1 LSATPR
7 DSWWDRLGR
16 VLSAAE
22 TFLIVVVLGGL
33 VLLASA
39 QILLRN
45 VFSMGLTWSDALT
58 RLIVL
63 WLALLGAL
71 AAAREGRHVNM
82 GALVRWLPPGLHK
95 PVGFCADAFA
105 AVFSGAFA
113 WHAARFV
120 ADSRE
125 FGDVLLDGIPAWWL
139 QSVMP
144 VVFALIALEFTARAL
159 ARLFGRNVQSV
170 EF

>member
-7 DSWWDRLGR
+7 GSWWSCLGR
-16 VLSAAE
+16 WARAIE
-22 TFLIVVVLGGL
+22 TSLIALLLGGL

-39 QILLRN
+39 QIVLRN
-45 VFSMGLTWSDALT
+45 LFSIGFTWSDALT

-71 AAAREGRHVNM
+71 AASRDGRHVTM
-82 GALVRWLPPGLHK
+82 AALVRWLPQRFHK
-95 PVGFCADAFA
+95 PIGFCADTFA
-105 AVFSGAFA
+105 AVVSGALA
-113 WHAARFV
+113 WHAGRFV

-125 FGDVLLDGIPAWWL
+125 FADVLLSDVPAWWL

-144 VVFALIALEFTARAL
+144 VAFGLIALEFAARAL
-159 ARLFGRNVQSV
+159 GRLLGRDVRSA
-170 EF
+170 EI